1 MIYKKNIF
9 VFLIFLVFLFVEFPA
24 KNQQNF
30 ETIIGIV
37 DGEVVTSYELSQR
50 IKILLNSLNLEDNI
64 DNRDKV
70 REKVLQ
76 NLINDKLKI
85 LEANKLEIKIDKS
98 ELDGFVTNV
107 FGIESGKIDDFKDY
121 LSNVGIDHDII
132 LEQAKAELLWKKI
145 INAKFSSLIVV
156 SEQEIKDEIEK
167 YKNNVGMLQYN
178 LSEIVVLRDNLS
190 QNSALKKI
198 SEIKIMIN
206 NDASFESLAS
216 KFSDAPSSIKD
227 GHLGWVF
234 ADQINKE
241 TQMVIEKTNI
251 NEVSNIIKFN
261 NGYKIIKLHDKRKYG
276 TNKNKNFDIINF
288 SSESEDLGFTQLKNN
303 LLNCDEDFS
312 ELNKNK
318 SVKYT
323 RIDRL
328 ELRDVS
334 SDIQKELEEKKIGET
349 TRIFEKNNKFFFFL
363 ICNISGDEVQEIDEN
378 IIDQKIYFKKVQQL
392 SQTYL
397 KRLNRNSNI
406 KLLIN

>member
-312 ELNKNK
+312 EINKNK

>member
-9 VFLIFLVFLFVEFPA
+9 VFLIFSVFLFIKFPA

>member
-261 NGYKIIKLHDKRKYG
+261 NGYKIIKLHNKRKYG
-276 TNKNKNFDIINF
+276 ANKNKNFDIINF
-288 SSESEDLGFTQLKNN
+288 SSESEDQGFTELKNN

>member
-9 VFLIFLVFLFVEFPA
+9 VFLIFLVFLFVKFSA

-312 ELNKNK
+312 EINKNK

-349 TRIFEKNNKFFFFL
+349 TKIFEKNNKFFFFL

>member
-1 MIYKKNIF
+1 M
-9 VFLIFLVFLFVEFPA
+9 
-24 KNQQNF
+24 
-30 ETIIGIV
+30 
-37 DGEVVTSYELSQR
+37 
-50 IKILLNSLNLEDNI
+50 NLEDNI

-241 TQMVIEKTNI
+241 TQMVIEKINI

-288 SSESEDLGFTQLKNN
+288 SSESEDLEFTQLKNN

-312 ELNKNK
+312 ELNQNK

>member
-288 SSESEDLGFTQLKNN
+288 SSESEDQGFTELKNN

-312 ELNKNK
+312 EINKNK

>member
-1 MIYKKNIF
+1 MTYRKNIF
-9 VFLIFLVFLFVEFPA
+9 VFLIFSIFLFIKFPA
-24 KNQQNF
+24 VNQQNF

-64 DNRDKV
+64 ENRDKV

-107 FGIESGKIDDFKDY
+107 FGIESGKIDDFKNY
-121 LSNVGIDHDII
+121 LTSVGIDHDII

-156 SEQEIKDEIEK
+156 SEQEIKEEREK

-178 LSEIVVLRDNLS
+178 FSEIVVLRDNLS
-190 QNSALKKI
+190 QNAALKKI

-206 NDASFESLAS
+206 NNASFESLAS

-234 ADQINKE
+234 AEQINKE
-241 TQMVIEKTNI
+241 TQMVIEKINI
-251 NEVSNIIKFN
+251 NEVSDIIKFN

-276 TNKNKNFDIINF
+276 RNKNKRFDIINF
-288 SSESEDLGFTQLKNN
+288 SSESKDQGFIQLKNN
-303 LLNCDEDFS
+303 LLNCDENFS
-312 ELNKNK
+312 EFTKNK

-323 RIDRL
+323 RIDQL
-328 ELRDVS
+328 VLKDVS
-334 SDIQKELEEKKIGET
+334 SDIQKELDEKKIGET
-349 TRIFEKNNKFFFFL
+349 TRIFEKNNNFFFFL
-363 ICNISGDEVQEIDEN
+363 ICKISGDEIREIDEN

>member
-1 MIYKKNIF
+1 MTYRKNIF
-9 VFLIFLVFLFVEFPA
+9 VFLIFSIFLFIKFPA
-24 KNQQNF
+24 VNQQNF

-64 DNRDKV
+64 ENRDKV

-107 FGIESGKIDDFKDY
+107 FGIESGKIDDFKNY
-121 LSNVGIDHDII
+121 LTSVGIDHDII

-156 SEQEIKDEIEK
+156 SEQEIKEEKEK

-178 LSEIVVLRDNLS
+178 FSEIVVLRDNLN

-206 NDASFESLAS
+206 NNASFESLAS

-234 ADQINKE
+234 AEQINKE
-241 TQMVIEKTNI
+241 TQMVIEKINI
-251 NEVSNIIKFN
+251 NEVSDIIKFN

-276 TNKNKNFDIINF
+276 RNKNKRFDIINF
-288 SSESEDLGFTQLKNN
+288 SSESKDQGFVQLKNN
-303 LLNCDEDFS
+303 LLNCDENFS
-312 ELNKNK
+312 EFTKSK

-323 RIDRL
+323 RIDQL
-328 ELRDVS
+328 VLKDVS
-334 SDIQKELEEKKIGET
+334 SDIQKELAEKKIGET
-349 TRIFEKNNKFFFFL
+349 TRIFEKNNNFFFFL
-363 ICNISGDEVQEIDEN
+363 ICKISGDEIREIDEN